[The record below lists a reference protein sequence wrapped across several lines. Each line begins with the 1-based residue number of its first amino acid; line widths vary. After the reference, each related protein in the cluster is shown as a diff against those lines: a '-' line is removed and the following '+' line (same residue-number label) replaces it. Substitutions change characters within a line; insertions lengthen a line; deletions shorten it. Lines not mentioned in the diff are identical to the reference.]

1 MKATGIMRRV
11 DDLGRVVIPKEI
23 RRNLGIREGE
33 ALEIYTNPGEV
44 IFRKCEVDRLN
55 DLEQACDNL
64 VYDCDMNTTGQ
75 IRKLVEQI
83 KKIYKENQEE

>member
-1 MKATGIMRRV
+1 MKATGIMRRI
-11 DDLGRVVIPKEI
+11 DDLGRVVIPKKI

-44 IFRKCEVDRLN
+44 IFRKCEFDRLN
-55 DLEQACDNL
+55 DLEQAIDNL
-64 VYDCDMNTTGQ
+64 LYDCDMHATNE
-75 IRKLVEQI
+75 IRKLTAQI

>member
-1 MKATGIMRRV
+1 MKATGIRRRI

-33 ALEIYTNPGEV
+33 AFEIYTNPGEV

-64 VYDCDMNTTGQ
+64 VYDCDMQATSQ